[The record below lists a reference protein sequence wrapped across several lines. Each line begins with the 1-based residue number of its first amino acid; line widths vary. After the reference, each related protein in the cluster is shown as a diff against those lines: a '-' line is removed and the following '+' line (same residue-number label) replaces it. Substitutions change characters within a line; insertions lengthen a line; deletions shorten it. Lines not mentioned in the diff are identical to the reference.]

1 MHVNT
6 FQVGDLL
13 GFQSFSCVCY
23 LKKKIKIILMPKRH
37 ILGCHKFIFLSNFRN
52 NKNAYMIFRM
62 HVALNSQTDAI
73 T

>member
-23 LKKKIKIILMPKRH
+23 LKKKDQ
-37 ILGCHKFIFLSNFRN
+37 N
-52 NKNAYMIFRM
+52 NPYAKEAHFG
-62 HVALNSQTDAI
+62 VSQVHFSI
-73 T
+73 